1 MSKIVSLVRTTG
13 WLLLIGLAACAV
25 QEQQQL
31 EDLQVALMRYEKAIR
46 WGEFELA
53 NSMRDADLRAA
64 LPEQGNYGKIKVTSY
79 RVIQLPAPN
88 PMGLLEQVV
97 AIGYVNNTSQLERTV
112 KDRQLWR
119 YDEET
124 RRWWLVSDLPMFE

>member
-53 NSMRDADLRAA
+53 NTMRDADLRTV
-64 LPEQGNYGKIKVTSY
+64 LPEKGNHGKIKVTSY
-79 RVIQLPAPN
+79 QVIQSPSPN
-88 PMGLLEQVV
+88 ATGLLEQTVT
-97 AIGYVNNTSQLERTV
+97 IGYVNNTSQLERTI
-112 KDRQLWR
+112 KDHQLWR
-119 YDEET
+119 YDEEA
-124 RRWWLVSDLPMFE
+124 RRWWLMSELPAFE